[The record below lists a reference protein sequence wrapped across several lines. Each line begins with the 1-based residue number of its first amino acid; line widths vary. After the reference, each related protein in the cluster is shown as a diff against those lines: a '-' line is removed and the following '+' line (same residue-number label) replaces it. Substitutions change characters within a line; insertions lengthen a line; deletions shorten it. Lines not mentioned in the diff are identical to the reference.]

1 MAGVVPRTNKAGEI
15 TSYQVKWRDP
25 GGDGWQTER
34 FDGDEE
40 GLAAAEV
47 FKSAVDEAGQNWP
60 AGWVKGQGYIDPSAG
75 DELRYRFDN
84 WARECITNGTAS
96 KRYKDQ
102 RLRAVEVYLN
112 PTFGNC
118 DVRSTEHFSK
128 ATVAAW
134 VNLMKQTKVKRG
146 SKLKVMSSET
156 LRGLHGLLSS
166 ILKEATVTEP
176 PLRDRNPCDLT
187 MLPKDDERGVG
198 DEESTDEMEFMTP
211 EEVAGLI
218 ACFPRAEDR
227 MMVRTLYGTGL
238 RWGEITALAAKH
250 VRSPKPGRYEVRV
263 TRAWKR
269 DTGPRP
275 APEYR

>member
-1 MAGVVPRTNKAGEI
+1 
-15 TSYQVKWRDP
+15 
-25 GGDGWQTER
+25 
-34 FDGDEE
+34 
-40 GLAAAEV
+40 
-47 FKSAVDEAGQNWP
+47 
-60 AGWVKGQGYIDPSAG
+60 VKGQGYIDPSAG

-84 WARECITNGTAS
+84 WARECITNRTAS